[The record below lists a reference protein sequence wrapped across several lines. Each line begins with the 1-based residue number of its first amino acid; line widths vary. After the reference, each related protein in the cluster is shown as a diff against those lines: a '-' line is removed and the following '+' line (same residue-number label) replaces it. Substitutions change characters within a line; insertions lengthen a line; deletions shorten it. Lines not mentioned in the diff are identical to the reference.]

1 MIGAAF
7 TERMNPIHQHQ
18 IFPKSKSTMSA
29 KSPPPNDASARTRR
43 AQLSKLR
50 HDLRTPINA
59 ILGYSEILIED
70 AQDRADAALLP
81 DLEKIH
87 AAGKE
92 LLARVNEV
100 LDNEKIAA
108 GEWDGD
114 IEALAANL
122 HYQLRTPTDAVIG
135 YSELLLEDARAR
147 GQNDTIADLE
157 KIHTAA
163 QRFVQTISELVQY
176 TILQEDA
183 LGLNP
188 DLAPAEALVEQA
200 VESIKPLNDIEAPT
214 RERGAILIVDDNP
227 INRDILIHRLTR
239 QGHTVAA
246 ADNGKRALEL
256 AHTQNFDLVLLD
268 ILMPELNGFQV
279 LQTLKADR
287 TLRELPVI
295 MISALDELDSVVR
308 CIEMGAED
316 YLPKPFNPVLLNA
329 RIESSLEK
337 KRLRDQQRALFR
349 RFATDEVVEELMAEG
364 FALGGKYVEA
374 TAMFSDIRSFTTIAE
389 AQAPAETIALLNN
402 YFGYVMQAIAAEGGI
417 VNQMVGDGLMAI
429 FGAPRPRPDHC
440 ERAVRAA
447 LNMMQ
452 RIQEFNQEQAAA
464 GKHTI
469 KIGIGIASGRVIA
482 GYTGTEM
489 RATYTCVGD
498 PVNLAARLEAH
509 TKVVGEPIL
518 IDERTRQELG
528 GGILVQPQD
537 TVQLKG
543 KTQSVQIYSIPLA
556 QVG

>member
-1 MIGAAF
+1 MF
-7 TERMNPIHQHQ
+7 
-18 IFPKSKSTMSA
+18 A
-29 KSPPPNDASARTRR
+29 KSPPPLNDESERTRR

-59 ILGYSEILIED
+59 ILGYSEILMED
-70 AQDRADAALLP
+70 AQDRADTAILP

-92 LLARVNEV
+92 LLARVNDV

-114 IEALAANL
+114 IETLASNL

-135 YSELLLEDARAR
+135 YSELLLEDARER
-147 GQNDTIADLE
+147 GQTDTIADLE

-176 TILQEDA
+176 TIMQEDA

-200 VESIKPLNDIEAPT
+200 VESIKPLDENKAPAG
-214 RERGAILIVDDNP
+214 ERGSILIVDDSP

-239 QGHTVAA
+239 QGHAVVAA
-246 ADNGKRALEL
+246 ENGKRALEL
-256 AHTQNFDLVLLD
+256 LGEKNFDLVLLD
-268 ILMPELNGFQV
+268 ILMPELNGYQV

-287 TLRELPVI
+287 KLRDLPVI
-295 MISALDELDSVVR
+295 MISALDEIDSVVR

-337 KRLRDQQRALFR
+337 KRLRDQQRELFGK
-349 RFATDEVVEELMAEG
+349 FATREVVDELMATG
-364 FALGGKYVEA
+364 FSLGGKLVEA

-389 AQAPAETIALLNN
+389 AQTPAETISLLNS
-402 YFGYVMQAIAAEGGI
+402 YFGYVMEAIASEGGI

-429 FGAPRPRPDHC
+429 FGAPLPRADHR

-447 LNMMQ
+447 MKMLE
-452 RIQEFNQEQAAA
+452 RIAQFNDAQQVE
-464 GKHTI
+464 GKRTI
-469 KIGIGIASGRVIA
+469 QIGIGIASGSVIA
-482 GYTGTEM
+482 GFTGTEL

-498 PVNLAARLEAH
+498 TVNLAARLEAH
-509 TKVVGEPIL
+509 TKVVKQPIL
-518 IDERTRQELG
+518 IDENTRG
-528 GGILVQPQD
+528 GLRESIHVEPQGS
-537 TVQLKG
+537 VQLKG
-543 KTQSVQIYSIPLA
+543 KTQSIQIYSIPLDQA
-556 QVG
+556 TP